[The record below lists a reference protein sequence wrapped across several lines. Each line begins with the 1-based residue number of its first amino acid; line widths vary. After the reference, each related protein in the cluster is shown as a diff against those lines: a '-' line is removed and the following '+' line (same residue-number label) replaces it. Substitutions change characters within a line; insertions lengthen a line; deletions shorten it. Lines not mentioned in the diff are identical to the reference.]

1 MAASLGA
8 NETFKVESR
17 NAKEV
22 ANSITT
28 KFGYADRTIECT
40 GAEPSM
46 QTAIYVSP
54 ISKVA
59 FFGYF
64 NKIIIIKSHFVGISL
79 FFTFEVLT

>member
-1 MAASLGA
+1 MVMQVWDQPALIEWNTCGCCSDLDEIRLKMAASLGA

-17 NAKEV
+17 DAKEV

-54 ISKVA
+54 I
-59 FFGYF
+59 
-64 NKIIIIKSHFVGISL
+64 
-79 FFTFEVLT
+79 